1 MQDIIKQ
8 RRERLIWAIVAIIFI
23 FALLNGM
30 GIIQT
35 GHFEREPTPT
45 PIGIGRLSDIGLT
58 WIFPALG

>member
-30 GIIQT
+30 GIIST
-35 GHFEREPTPT
+35 GHFEPGAPWAPTPT
-45 PIGIGRLSDIGLT
+45 PTLIQ
-58 WIFPALG
+58 